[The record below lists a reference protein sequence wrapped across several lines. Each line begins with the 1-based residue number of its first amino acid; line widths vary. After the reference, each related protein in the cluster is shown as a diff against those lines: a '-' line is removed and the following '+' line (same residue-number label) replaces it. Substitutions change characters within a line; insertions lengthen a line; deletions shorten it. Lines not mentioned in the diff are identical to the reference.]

1 MHSLRAFL
9 VLLGIAVIG
18 STLAAQSAPTTGSMA
33 DSQGVLRPGDLVK
46 LSIWREPDLSGEFQV
61 HETGEI
67 VFPKIGPLRVT
78 TLSPDSLRHA
88 LLDAYS
94 VYLRNPSIEITL
106 LRRVQVLG
114 AVRNPGLYPVDPT
127 MTLADVI
134 AKAGGATPQGNT
146 KKFELR
152 RGSER
157 ISATF
162 TADTR
167 VADTPL
173 RSGDQLFIPERSW
186 LSRNSWV
193 LVAGLSATTSVF
205 VAVLR

>member
-1 MHSLRAFL
+1 MRSLRAFSL
-9 VLLGIAVIG
+9 LLGIMVN
-18 STLAAQSAPTTGSMA
+18 SPTLAAQTEARTEDSTGA
-33 DSQGVLRPGDLVK
+33 EGVLRPGDLVR

-61 HETGEI
+61 HENGEI

-78 TLSPDSLRHA
+78 DYSPESLHRSLLS
-88 LLDAYS
+88 AYS

-127 MTLADVI
+127 MTLADVV
-134 AKAGGATPQGNT
+134 AKAGGSTPQGNV

-152 RGSER
+152 RGGER
-157 ISATF
+157 ITGQF
-162 TADTR
+162 GADTR
-167 VADTPL
+167 VTDTPL
-173 RSGDQLFIPERSW
+173 RSGDQIFIPERPW
-186 LSRNSWV
+186 ISRNSWV
-193 LVAGLSATTSVF
+193 IVAGLSATTSIL

>member
-1 MHSLRAFL
+1 MHSLRSL
-9 VLLGIAVIG
+9 IVLLGLAVIG
-18 STLAAQSAPTTGSMA
+18 STLAAQSAPATDPASET
-33 DSQGVLRPGDLVK
+33 QGVLRPGDQIK

-61 HETGEI
+61 HEHGEV
-67 VFPKIGPLRVT
+67 VFPKIGPMRVT
-78 TLSPDSLRHA
+78 TLSPDSLKRT

-127 MTLADVI
+127 MTLGDVI
-134 AKAGGATPQGNT
+134 AKAGGSTPQGNT

-157 ISATF
+157 IRATF

-173 RSGDQLFIPERSW
+173 RSGDQLFIPERGW
-186 LSRNSWV
+186 LSRNTWV
-193 LVAGLSATTSVF
+193 VAAGLSATTTIL